1 MSEKVDNIFYIL
13 NNINPDNRLQV
24 LLFKLKERIKYLIPY
39 KIKDFYRM
47 KIRTL
52 YKPHHSR
59 IRKAI
64 PRYWYDLD
72 YIAILVN
79 FEIIKSFYEDEY
91 KDGPVD
97 WNSDDAHKDFARWL
111 EKAYKYITKYR
122 PELEEKIEKAY
133 PDTSTF
139 PSNKSSYN
147 KLYGK
152 VDKLEKE
159 LFDKDTEVIVEMI
172 KRRQFLWT

>member
-1 MSEKVDNIFYIL
+1 MSDKLNNIFYHL
-13 NNINPDNRLQV
+13 NNINPDNKLQV
-24 LLFKLKERIKYLIPY
+24 FWFNLKERIKYLIPY
-39 KIKDFYRM
+39 KFKDFYRT
-47 KIRTL
+47 KIRTI

-72 YIAILVN
+72 YVAVMVN

-97 WNSDDAHKDFARWL
+97 WNSDKAHKDFAKWL
-111 EKAYKYITKYR
+111 EGAYKYITKDR
-122 PELEEKIEKAY
+122 PLLEKKTEDAY
-133 PDTSTF
+133 PDLDSYPTGKT
-139 PSNKSSYN
+139 SYN

-159 LFDKDTEVIVEMI
+159 LKDKDTDVIVEMI
-172 KRRQFLWT
+172 NRREFMWT